1 VQIEAVAHLTAGFV
15 QPGLVPTATPRG
27 AAVTMETEEDLKVLA
42 KQLNP
47 IVGYWNPLG
56 LGGDLLSLGL
66 GSGFWNQD
74 STAAIGFLRESEIK
88 HGRVAMAAFVGF
100 VVQSYGLH
108 WPWKLT
114 NEVSF
119 ADISA
124 VGGPG
129 AQWDA
134 ISLEGKL
141 QIFGFIFLMEGIRES
156 TYALDKC
163 GEKHYMR
170 GGKPGFFPSLKAE
183 GVVPHPVPLD
193 LFDPFGL
200 QRSLTPEKKQQALL
214 KEINNGRLA
223 MVGIIGCVAASKGCI
238 VPGLDSLPIAPYAGE
253 YMAPFEGA
261 W

>member
-1 VQIEAVAHLTAGFV
+1 MRRRLGSCLHPPPDPSSSPALNPQEGRVRCRRALYFRVCACQ
-15 QPGLVPTATPRG
+15 
-27 AAVTMETEEDLKVLA
+27 
-42 KQLNP
+42 NP

-56 LGGDLLSLGL
+56 LGGDHLSLGL

-74 STAAIGFLRESEIK
+74 YAAAIGFLRESEIK

-114 NEVSF
+114 SEVSF

-141 QIFGFIFLMEGIRES
+141 QIFGFIFLLEGIRES

-193 LFDPFGL
+193 LFDPFGF
-200 QRSLTPEKKQQALL
+200 SKSASPEKKVCTVRKSLSTPPPPPP
-214 KEINNGRLA
+214 RL
-223 MVGIIGCVAASKGCI
+223 
-238 VPGLDSLPIAPYAGE
+238 PP
-253 YMAPFEGA
+253 
-261 W
+261 

>member
-1 VQIEAVAHLTAGFV
+1 MCACQ
-15 QPGLVPTATPRG
+15 
-27 AAVTMETEEDLKVLA
+27 
-42 KQLNP
+42 NP

-56 LGGDLLSLGL
+56 LGGDHLSLGL

-74 STAAIGFLRESEIK
+74 YAAAIGFLRESEIK

-114 NEVSF
+114 SEVSF

-141 QIFGFIFLMEGIRES
+141 QIFGFIFLLEGIRES

-200 QRSLTPEKKQQALL
+200 QRSMSPEKKQQVSRRRRAPPRTAAAATRRSRQPAWTQPETPRVLL
-214 KEINNGRLA
+214 AHR
-223 MVGIIGCVAASKGCI
+223 CPRTAARAPLPVLTARAARRAARGGAEPCASSSA
-238 VPGLDSLPIAPYAGE
+238 SLCSPAPHRRS
-253 YMAPFEGA
+253 
-261 W
+261 